1 MEEAEGSPFPKKNAS
16 VATVI
21 VHYRCALSRTSGAR
35 AYAFTS
41 AEIRGGA
48 HPIAYDVEWLMSNDF
63 KAEGGHAFCGLPLN
77 MWPSRLIT
85 GLVVVETD
93 RPQGHD
99 PIQHNHCR
107 EAIGMSWLPIGSG
120 RCWLE
125 IAPACRCRS
134 SAEAIPAEVRSALR
148 PELHEALRQSVPAVR
163 RSGKR
168 SRDSELECGEK
179 RPLTVC

>member
-1 MEEAEGSPFPKKNAS
+1 MNDMSNQTRS
-16 VATVI
+16 VVVERAI
-21 VHYRCALSRTSGAR
+21 PHPPEKIWRALTQS
-35 AYAFTS
+35 
-41 AEIRGGA
+41 
-48 HPIAYDVEWLMSNDF
+48 HLIAEWLMSNDF